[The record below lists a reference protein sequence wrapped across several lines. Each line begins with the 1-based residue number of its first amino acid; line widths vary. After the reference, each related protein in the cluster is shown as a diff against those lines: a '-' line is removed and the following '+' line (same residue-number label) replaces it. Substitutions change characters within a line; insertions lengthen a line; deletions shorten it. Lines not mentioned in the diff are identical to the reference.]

1 MVKGEKQESQLN
13 ISQTQSEKIT
23 EKLSLLKKSV
33 EIKKQQNGDLKTMR
47 QMQIMKQNQPKQ
59 CPLCRIFVMD
69 LRQHM
74 RRKHPDNFLEKGE
87 NNLRYKACQFC
98 KTVFKNENFDEHQL
112 ACEQKFISKERSKTL
127 NKLRVKKEEF
137 ESLVVGQDDLFQQ
150 YFSEFMQEES
160 IQISEKPFQQDDVN
174 DLSFLTEKTK
184 INQGDLSAQP
194 PQQNKTDLNSTKE
207 TNNQNDQNSI
217 SQLDISQ
224 KHDPIQKQDNRPSKD
239 FFEGGD
245 SMSEEEDEK
254 EEEGI
259 LNNNLE
265 KLDLQT
271 EEEDK

>member
-1 MVKGEKQESQLN
+1 
-13 ISQTQSEKIT
+13 
-23 EKLSLLKKSV
+23 
-33 EIKKQQNGDLKTMR
+33 MR

-59 CPLCRIFVMD
+59 CPLCRNSVMD

-74 RRKHPDNFLEKGE
+74 RRKHPDHFLKKGE

-98 KTVFKNENFDEHQL
+98 KTVFKNQNFDEHEL

-137 ESLVVGQDDLFQQ
+137 ESLDVDQDDLFQQ
-150 YFSEFMQEES
+150 YFSEFIQEEP
-160 IQISEKPFQQDDVN
+160 IQMCEKPFQQEDVN
-174 DLSFLTEKTK
+174 ELSFLTEKTK
-184 INQGDLSAQP
+184 INKEDISTEP
-194 PQQNKTDLNSTKE
+194 VQQKKTDLNSTKE
-207 TNNQNDQNSI
+207 TNNQNDLNSI

-224 KHDPIQKQDNRPSKD
+224 KHDPIQKQGNRPSKD

-245 SMSEEEDEK
+245 SMSEEE
-254 EEEGI
+254 EGT

-271 EEEDK
+271 EEEEDK

>member
-13 ISQTQSEKIT
+13 VSQAQSEKIT

-33 EIKKQQNGDLKTMR
+33 EIKKQQNEDLKKMR

-59 CPLCRIFVMD
+59 CPLCRNSVMD

-74 RRKHPDNFLEKGE
+74 RRKHPDHFLEKGE

-98 KTVFKNENFDEHQL
+98 KTVFKNENFDEHEL
-112 ACEQKFISKERSKTL
+112 ACEQKIISKERSKTL

-137 ESLVVGQDDLFQQ
+137 ESLIVDQDDLFQN

-160 IQISEKPFQQDDVN
+160 VQMCQKPFQQEDVN
-174 DLSFLTEKTK
+174 DLSFLTEKAK
-184 INQGDLSAQP
+184 INKDELK
-194 PQQNKTDLNSTKE
+194 QNKKDLNSTKE
-207 TNNQNDQNSI
+207 TNNQNDLISI
-217 SQLDISQ
+217 TQLDISQ

-245 SMSEEEDEK
+245 SMSEEE
-254 EEEGI
+254 EGT